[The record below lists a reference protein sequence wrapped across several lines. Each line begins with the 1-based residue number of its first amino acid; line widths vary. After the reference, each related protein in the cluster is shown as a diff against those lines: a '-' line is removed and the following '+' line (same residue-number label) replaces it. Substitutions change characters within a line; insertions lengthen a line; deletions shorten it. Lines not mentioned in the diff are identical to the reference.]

1 MLKKISILLIL
12 VVLWGF
18 TPEETTYKKTFY
30 ANGKVKSEGW
40 VRYNVKTGY
49 WKFYHE
55 NGKIS
60 SQGHYEYDKKE
71 KYWYF
76 YNKNRVRVQE
86 GHFINDEK
94 INWWLFYDNQGRIN
108 HKCQL
113 SKGVKNGYCLK
124 YVDNELTSAEKYNNG
139 KKVKEWSS
147 FGAFKKENS
156 ISDLK

>member
-1 MLKKISILLIL
+1 MLKKISILLTL
-12 VVLWGF
+12 LVLWGF
-18 TPEETTYKKTFY
+18 TPEETTYKKKFY

>member
-1 MLKKISILLIL
+1 MLKKISILLTL

-18 TPEETTYKKTFY
+18 SADETTYKKTFY

-124 YVDNELTSAEKYNNG
+124 YVNNELTSAEKYNNG
-139 KKVKEWSS
+139 KKIKEWSS

>member
-1 MLKKISILLIL
+1 M
-12 VVLWGF
+12 
-18 TPEETTYKKTFY
+18 
-30 ANGKVKSEGW
+30 
-40 VRYNVKTGY
+40 
-49 WKFYHE
+49 
-55 NGKIS
+55 
-60 SQGHYEYDKKE
+60 
-71 KYWYF
+71 
-76 YNKNRVRVQE
+76 RVQE